1 MHPENE
7 QKQAKECPLHEVP
20 LLQED
25 EGVRNT
31 ALEMHFLA
39 RERTNRRQDHVSA
52 DKAKKGA
59 ILSVL
64 DADLLPDTDT
74 VYPKLNQ
81 EYSKDGVTDL
91 QMNRDPGQSSH
102 GTAPW
107 DDVGFSRDGCS
118 T

>member
-1 MHPENE
+1 M
-7 QKQAKECPLHEVP
+7 
-20 LLQED
+20 
-25 EGVRNT
+25 
-31 ALEMHFLA
+31 EMHFLA
-39 RERTNRRQDHVSA
+39 RERTKSYDNHVSA
-52 DKAKKGA
+52 DKAKKSG

-64 DADLLPDTDT
+64 DADLLSDTDT

-81 EYSKDGVTDL
+81 EYTKDGITDL

>member
-7 QKQAKECPLHEVP
+7 QKQAQECPLHEMR

-25 EGVRNT
+25 EGVRNP

-39 RERTNRRQDHVSA
+39 RERTNRMTDHVSV
-52 DKAKKGA
+52 DKAKKGG

-74 VYPKLNQ
+74 VYPKLNK
-81 EYSKDGVTDL
+81 EYSKGGITDL

-102 GTAPW
+102 GAAPW
-107 DDVGFSRDGCS
+107 CS
-118 T
+118 LG